1 MHSDV
6 TIVVEPE
13 DSAEARQ
20 CVAAYFAELD
30 LRFDGGF
37 NPASGGYAGSRESP
51 AAKARFLL
59 MRAEGLP
66 VGCGALKLLD
76 GETGEIKRMWIAP
89 EVRGRGLARRLLA
102 ALEDEARAMG
112 IRKVRLD
119 TNRALA
125 EARSLY
131 LKTGYREIDRYND
144 NGYADFFFE
153 KDLS

>member
-6 TIVVEPE
+6 TIFAEPE

-37 NPASGGYAGSRESP
+37 DPESGGYAGSGETP
-51 AAKARFLL
+51 AAEARFLL
-59 MRAEGLP
+59 MRAEGRP

-76 GETGEIKRMWIAP
+76 RETGEIKRMWIAP
-89 EVRGRGLARRLLA
+89 EVRGRGLARQLLA
-102 ALEDEARAMG
+102 AIEDEARAMG
-112 IRKVRLD
+112 VRKVRLD

-131 LKTGYREIDRYND
+131 LKAGYGEIGRYND
-144 NGYADFFFE
+144 NAYADFFFE
-153 KDLS
+153 KDLA